1 MFVVKWVK
9 VLEHER
15 GLLFRNQRFER
26 ILGPGRHVLFD
37 PLNELRI
44 DRVSVR
50 ETRLAHPDLEVIVKA
65 GAFTGEDSPARVV
78 DLADDERALVR
89 VDGRLHAILS
99 PGLHVLWTVFHEV
112 EVELVDASDVV
123 FEHPKLPLIL
133 EILGARQAI
142 ESVTV
147 PSDHVGILYR
157 DGKIVG
163 RLAPGLHA
171 FWRGLGS
178 IRVTMLDL
186 REQFLDLSGQE
197 LLTRDRVSLRLN
209 ALVTFRVTDPLRAVA
224 FSDDFRSAL
233 YRQAQLVLREV
244 VGSRELDELLTDREA
259 VTRELDALVSERARG
274 LGVEV
279 TALGVRDVILPGEMK
294 ALLNRVTEAKK
305 AAEAALV
312 TRREETAAMRSQAN
326 TARLFESNPTLMRLR
341 ELEVLEKVSEKARLQ
356 VVLGEKGLDRVVK
369 IL

>member
-1 MFVVKWVK
+1 MFVVQWVK

-26 ILGPGRHVLFD
+26 ILEPGRHVLFD
-37 PLNELRI
+37 PLNERRL

-50 ETRLAHPDLEVIVKA
+50 ESQLTHADLDVIVKA
-65 GAFTGEDSPARVV
+65 GAFAGEDSPARVV
-78 DLADDERALVR
+78 DLADHERALVR
-89 VDGRLHAILS
+89 VNKRLHRILG

-112 EVELVDASDVV
+112 EIEVVDASRVV
-123 FEHPKLPLIL
+123 FEHSKLPLVL
-133 EILGARQAI
+133 EIPGAHQEL

-147 PSDHVGILYR
+147 PADHVGILYR

-163 RLAPGLHA
+163 ELAPGLHA
-171 FWRGLGS
+171 FWRRMGS
-178 IRVTMLDL
+178 VRVTMLDL
-186 REQFLDLSGQE
+186 RERVLDLSGQE
-197 LLTRDRVSLRLN
+197 LLTGDRVSLRLN
-209 ALVTFRVTDPLRAVA
+209 ALVTYRVTDPLRAVA
-224 FSDDFRSAL
+224 SSDDYQAAL

-244 VGSRELDELLTDREA
+244 VGTRELDELLTERET
-259 VTRELDALVSERARG
+259 VVRELNALVTERVQG
-274 LGVEV
+274 LGVDV
-279 TALGVRDVILPGEMK
+279 TSLGVRDVILPGEMK

-341 ELEVLEKVSEKARLQ
+341 ELEVLEKVSEKAQLQ
-356 VVLGEKGLDRVVK
+356 VVLGEKGLGRVVK